1 MAIQTLNTIK
11 NWFKTTLKPSQ
22 QQFWDTW
29 DSFRHKFDKVPV
41 EDVEGIDELLN
52 TKADKIALNDHI
64 ADINAHASLF
74 EPKED
79 KSQKG
84 IAHGYAPLNN
94 FTKLASQYLDIVNDL
109 VSGGSSSLLSAEQGV
124 LLQNQINNINA
135 ILASDNLNLSTFQEV
150 VDAIE
155 SIQTSLSTILVNDLT
170 TGGTMKALTAEMG
183 KILNENKENKSQ
195 RGVANGYAPL
205 DSFTKIS
212 NTYLNIVND
221 LITGGTD
228 SLLSAEQGKVLKEK
242 IDGINAI
249 LSSDNINLDSV
260 QEIVDAIETIQASL
274 NTILVNDLTTGGTT
288 KALSAEMGKTLK
300 SLIDNLSTPAIPT
313 LQEVLKSG
321 NTYTNPHTMAGHM
334 CEVQISDNGFKH
346 SLNNSDGTLVSK
358 FEKLWDRY
366 THMNRSVSEANPAY
380 YTENLDQHDGQGII
394 LKSEEGSDSG
404 NTISSL
410 VLNRFGVNIF
420 TSKFLASLRADYLTA
435 RRIFQF
441 PDKAGTL
448 ATTSDFKTING
459 KSIVGE
465 GDISTSDNNAL
476 HKTGNES
483 KEGDL
488 YITGNLSVSQYLGIT
503 GNIEITDLDTFPRP
517 PETNIILDKNGD
529 LTAKNFIGRSIASYT
544 GEFYSN
550 VKIGNSTSNE
560 NKLEVNGTISTNGIK
575 IAAAN
580 TESSDTIFA
589 NTPVGSQKTISGN
602 SIQISGATG
611 DYFLETFR
619 YNASD
624 YGMQRITF
632 TSTASAGRFFIRTL
646 TAGAWSAW
654 IEK

>member
-11 NWFKTTLKPSQ
+11 SWFKTTLKPSQ

-41 EDVEGIDELLN
+41 EEIEGIDELLN

-155 SIQTSLSTILVNDLT
+155 SIQTSLSTFLVNDLT

-228 SLLSAEQGKVLKEK
+228 SLLTAEQGKILKEK
-242 IDGINAI
+242 IDGINAV

-274 NTILVNDLTTGGTT
+274 NTILVNDLTTGGAT

-321 NTYTNPHTMAGHM
+321 NTYTNPYTMSGHM
-334 CEVQISDNGFKH
+334 CEVQISDNCFKH

-358 FEKLWDRY
+358 FEKLWDMY
-366 THMNRSVSEANPAY
+366 SFMSRSVSEANPAY
-380 YTENLDQHDGQGII
+380 HTLNLDQRDGQGIKFI
-394 LKSEEGSDSG
+394 STEGSDSG
-404 NTISSL
+404 ETRAALI
-410 VLNRFGVNIF
+410 LNRLGVHISTGF
-420 TSKFLASLRADYLTA
+420 SACLRTNNLTA
-435 RRIFQF
+435 VRTFQF
-441 PDKAGTL
+441 PDKTGTL

-459 KSIVGE
+459 KSIIGE
-465 GDISTSDNNAL
+465 GDISTNDNNAL

-488 YITGNLSVSQYLGIT
+488 NIIGNLTVSEYLGIT
-503 GNIEITDLDTFPRP
+503 GSIEITDLDTFPRP

-529 LTAKNFIGRSIASYT
+529 LTAKNFIGRSIVSYS

-550 VKIGNSTSNE
+550 VKIGDSVSNE
-560 NKLEVNGTISTNGIK
+560 NKLEVNGTISSNGIK
-575 IAAAN
+575 IGIAN

-589 NTPVGSQKTISGN
+589 NTPVGSQKTITGN
-602 SIQISGATG
+602 SIQIAGATG

>member
-1 MAIQTLNTIK
+1 MATNINTILG
-11 NWFKTTLKPSQ
+11 WFKTGNKPTQS
-22 QQFWDTW
+22 QFWSSW
-29 DSFRHKFDKVPV
+29 QSFWHK
-41 EDVEGIDELLN
+41 DEKIPQSSISNLSETLD
-52 TKADKIALNDHI
+52 TKAEKSQFEAHLNDKK
-64 ADINAHASLF
+64 AHTSLF
-74 EPKED
+74 ELKED

-84 IAHGYAPLNN
+84 ISGGYAPLNS

-124 LLQNQINNINA
+124 ILQNQIKNINA
-135 ILASDNLNLSTFQEV
+135 ILTSDNLDLNTFQEI

-155 SIQTSLSTILVNDLT
+155 SIQASLSTILVNDLT
-170 TGGTMKALTAEMG
+170 TGGSMKALTAEMG
-183 KILNENKENKSQ
+183 KILNESKENKSQ
-195 RGVANGYAPL
+195 RGIANGYAPL
-205 DSFTKIS
+205 DNFAKIS

-221 LITGGTD
+221 LITGGSD
-228 SLLSAEQGKVLKEK
+228 SLLSAEQGKILKEK
-242 IDGINAI
+242 IDGINSV
-249 LSSDNINLDSV
+249 LSSDNVNLDTV
-260 QEIVDAIETIQASL
+260 QEVVDAIETIQASL

-321 NTYTNPHTMAGHM
+321 NTYINPYTMNGFA
-334 CEVQISDNGFKH
+334 CEVQISDDGFKH
-346 SLNNSDGTLVSK
+346 SLNNNEGTLISK
-358 FEKLWDRY
+358 FEKFRDTY
-366 THMNRSVSEANPAY
+366 NFMSRSTSEANPEY
-380 YTENLDQHDGQGII
+380 HTINIDQRDGQGIQF
-394 LKSEEGSDSG
+394 LSTEGSDSG
-404 NTISSL
+404 ETKSAL

-448 ATTSDFKTING
+448 AITDDFKTING
-459 KSIVGE
+459 ESIVGE
-465 GDISTSDNNAL
+465 GNISLSDDNVL

-488 YITGNLSVSQYLGIT
+488 YITGNLGVSQYLGIT
-503 GNIEITDLDTFPRP
+503 GNIEITNLDTFPSP
-517 PETNIILDKNGD
+517 PETTIILDKSGD
-529 LTAKNFIGRSIASYT
+529 LTAKNFIGQSIVSDT
-544 GEFYSN
+544 GRFYSN
-550 VKIGNSTSNE
+550 VKIGTSASNE
-560 NKLEVNGTISTNGIK
+560 NKLEVIGTISSNGIK
-575 IAAAN
+575 IGVAN

-589 NTPVGSQKTISGN
+589 NTPIGSQKTITGN
-602 SIQISGATG
+602 TIQIAGATG

-646 TAGAWSAW
+646 TAGSWSAW

>member
-41 EDVEGIDELLN
+41 EEIEGIHELLN
-52 TKADKIALNDHI
+52 TKADKIVLNDHI

-74 EPKED
+74 ELKED

-84 IAHGYAPLNN
+84 IANGYAPLNS

-124 LLQNQINNINA
+124 LLQNQIKNINA

-155 SIQTSLSTILVNDLT
+155 SIQTSLSTFLVNDLT

-228 SLLSAEQGKVLKEK
+228 SLLTAEQGKILKEK
-242 IDGINAI
+242 IDGINAV

-274 NTILVNDLTTGGTT
+274 NTILVNDLTTGGAT

-321 NTYTNPHTMAGHM
+321 NTYTNPYTMSGHM
-334 CEVQISDNGFKH
+334 CEVQISDNCFKH

-358 FEKLWDRY
+358 FEKLWDMY
-366 THMNRSVSEANPAY
+366 SFMSRSVSEANPAY
-380 YTENLDQHDGQGII
+380 HTLNLDQRDGQGIKFI
-394 LKSEEGSDSG
+394 STEGSDSG
-404 NTISSL
+404 ETRAALI
-410 VLNRFGVNIF
+410 LNRLGVHISTGF
-420 TSKFLASLRADYLTA
+420 SACLRTNNLTA
-435 RRIFQF
+435 VRTFQF
-441 PDKAGTL
+441 PDKTGTL

-459 KSIVGE
+459 KSIIGE
-465 GDISTSDNNAL
+465 GDISTNDNNAL

-488 YITGNLSVSQYLGIT
+488 NIIGNLTVSEYLGIT
-503 GNIEITDLDTFPRP
+503 GSIEITDLDTFPRP

-529 LTAKNFIGRSIASYT
+529 LTAKNFIGRSIVSYS

-550 VKIGNSTSNE
+550 VKIGDSVSNE
-560 NKLEVNGTISTNGIK
+560 NKLEVNGTISSNGIK
-575 IAAAN
+575 IGIAN

-589 NTPVGSQKTISGN
+589 NTPVGSQKTITGN
-602 SIQISGATG
+602 SIQIAGATG

-646 TAGAWSAW
+646 TARAWSAW